1 MNITLLQIIILGL
14 IQGAAELL
22 PISSSA
28 HVIVAEKLMRIDPVS
43 PEATFLLVMLHTGTM
58 FAVIAYF
65 WNAWAANYFSN
76 QTRFRSVAKQAV
88 GATIL
93 SGIIGLGLQKLIE
106 TCFLSGPGA
115 TPGEIEELFGRLP
128 LIAGALAVAGVM
140 IIISG
145 YRRKN
150 DEGTEEVSSSAASL
164 MGVVQGLAL
173 PFRGLS
179 RSGSTISAGLLMGSG
194 QRQAEEFSFALAV
207 IITPPVIAKEL
218 WRLLKLH
225 KTETSP
231 HHLFHLLAPGVVGMG
246 CSFVGGLLALRV
258 LSSWLARGQWQYFG
272 FYCLAASAG
281 VFALAANGW

>member
-1 MNITLLQIIILGL
+1 MPITLIQIVILGL

-28 HVIVAEKLMRIDPVS
+28 HVIVAEKLMGIDPVS

-76 QTRFRSVAKQAV
+76 QLRFRSVAKQAM

-93 SGIIGLGLQKLIE
+93 SGIVGYGLQKLIE
-106 TCFLSGPGA
+106 TCFLKGPG
-115 TPGEIEELFGRLP
+115 TSGEIEELFGRLP
-128 LIAGALAVAGVM
+128 LIAGALAVAGLL

-145 YRRKN
+145 YRRRN
-150 DEGTEEVSSSAASL
+150 DEGIEEVSSEAASL

-179 RSGSTISAGLLMGSG
+179 RSGSTISAGLLLGSG

-207 IITPPVIAKEL
+207 IITPAVIAKEL
-218 WRLLKLH
+218 LRLLKLH
-225 KTETSP
+225 ATETTP

-281 VFALAANGW
+281 VFILAAHGW